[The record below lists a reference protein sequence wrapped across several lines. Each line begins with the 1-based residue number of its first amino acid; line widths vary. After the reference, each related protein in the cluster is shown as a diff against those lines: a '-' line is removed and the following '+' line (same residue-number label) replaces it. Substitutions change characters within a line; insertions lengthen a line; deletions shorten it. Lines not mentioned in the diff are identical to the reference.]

1 MNHKSKSGSSS
12 EVMSFGLI
20 QCPSLSNKR
29 LSELMIVDFRATM
42 SKLNQA
48 GFDEADVWNLIEG
61 GNLPNL
67 ERLQDYFERREPK
80 KKPKYFRY
88 RAIQYRQI
96 FAYLIHL
103 QRGLRQVLRDD
114 EDAMQELGDLNVT
127 EVSTTET
134 RANYLLLGYFLGQSG
149 SAIHEPDK
157 FLKVLSEGLSARMRR
172 AGEKKK
178 GVVTSPATKAINLAL
193 EYGHTTGK
201 KVRLFFNETPI
212 LDAIDVDIELI
223 DEGQERLYRF
233 CGLDE
238 SKDTELSEKEID
250 VRVSQL
256 KKEYLQGN

>member
-1 MNHKSKSGSSS
+1 MNQKGKSGPSS
-12 EVMSFGLI
+12 EAKSLGLVR
-20 QCPSLSNKR
+20 CPALSNKR
-29 LSELMIVDFRATM
+29 MSELMIADFRATM

-48 GFDEADVWNLIEG
+48 GFDEADVWNLIDG

-103 QRGLRQVLRDD
+103 QRGLCQVLRDD
-114 EDAMQELGDLNVT
+114 KDAMQELGDLNVT

-149 SAIHEPDK
+149 SAIHAPDD
-157 FLKVLSEGLSARMRR
+157 FLRILSERLSAKMAK
-172 AGEKKK
+172 AGAAKRGK
-178 GVVTSPATKAINLAL
+178 VRSPATKAILHAFKM
-193 EYGHTTGK
+193 GHATGEP
-201 KVRLFFNETPI
+201 VCRFFDSNSY
-212 LDAIDVDIELI
+212 LDEIDVEIEL
-223 DEGQERLYRF
+223 DDSGEERMYKFR
-233 CGLDE
+233 GLDPD
-238 SKDTELSEKEID
+238 KDTTLGVRDIS

-256 KKEYLQGN
+256 KKKASNQ